1 MKKTKNDKIPYFN
14 APDMWEYKTVFYIQ
28 SSKPWY
34 HRLYQVL
41 SRPITWIFKGYVKYE

>member
-1 MKKTKNDKIPYFN
+1 MENKTTFFGSNLKNNTALTIK
-14 APDMWEYKTVFYIQ
+14 

-41 SRPITWIFKGYVKYE
+41 ANPFRWVFLGYIKYQ

>member
-1 MKKTKNDKIPYFN
+1 MKKETQFESDGGLDDLNNTILIIK
-14 APDMWEYKTVFYIQ
+14 

-41 SRPITWIFKGYVKYE
+41 SNPFRWVFLGKIKYQ